1 MQRLADNENRSH
13 LRCAQVSRRHISTPA
28 SRRNASLPWL
38 WSIVLERYYRELLN
52 FLSRT
57 VNDRDAAADLAQE
70 SYARVLA
77 LRQSGETISNARAL
91 LYRTARNLVI
101 DRHRRTEIRAHEDID
116 ALADSD
122 HAAAAPRYA
131 QPEEAYA
138 YEQHARAIVA
148 AIEAL
153 PPRCREAFVLNRFEG
168 MSHQEVADRMGIS
181 KNMVAQHIIR
191 GVLACQ
197 ECEDALN
204 ATRPGAAATK

>member
-1 MQRLADNENRSH
+1 MIMRRVPIYDARK
-13 LRCAQVSRRHISTPA
+13 VSRRHIPRQQSTERITPLA
-28 SRRNASLPWL
+28 LV
-38 WSIVLERYYRELLN
+38 IVLERYYRELLN

-77 LRQSGETISNARAL
+77 LRQSGQAIANARAL

-101 DRHRRTEIRAHEDID
+101 DRHRRGQFRAHEDLD
-116 ALADSD
+116 AQDDA
-122 HAAAAPRYA
+122 AEGAAAPRHE

-138 YEQHARAIVA
+138 HAQHARALAA

-168 MSHQEVADRMGIS
+168 LSHQEVAERMGIS

-197 ECEDALN
+197 ACEDALD
-204 ATRPGAAATK
+204 AAGKRAARNE

>member
-1 MQRLADNENRSH
+1 MRRVPIHDAREI
-13 LRCAQVSRRHISTPA
+13 SRRHIPTPA
-28 SRRNASLPWL
+28 GRRNASPPWHG
-38 WSIVLERYYRELLN
+38 SILLERYYRELLN

-77 LRQSGETISNARAL
+77 LRQSGEAISNVRAL

-101 DRHRRTEIRAHEDID
+101 DRHRRAVLRDHEDID
-116 ALADSD
+116 ALADAA
-122 HAAAAPRYA
+122 HAMAPVHA

-138 YEQHARAIVA
+138 SAQHARAILA

-168 MSHQEVADRMGIS
+168 LSHQEVAERMGIS
-181 KNMVAQHIIR
+181 KNMVAQHVIR
-191 GVLACQ
+191 GVLACKA
-197 ECEDALN
+197 CEYAFGTGTSDHN
-204 ATRPGAAATK
+204 R